1 MPHYPSVSRQADCH
15 LPIWLRKMGRTFLVL
30 PLLLAACT
38 APAQQAATTTIVSLN
53 PCTDAILAEVAD
65 PQQILGLSSYS
76 SDPAASSMDAAKARR
91 FRGVSGSVEEVASLR
106 PALVIG
112 STFTSPATR
121 AAFAQM
127 GFQFAAFGLAATVEE
142 SKAQV
147 REIAALAGHPE
158 RGELLNAQIDAALA
172 QAAPPSGP
180 LVTAIVWQSG
190 GMVPG
195 QGTLI
200 ADLLARTGFTNAAA
214 LRGMQQADLLP
225 LEQMLAAPP
234 RVIFTAGNPLAN
246 EDRMLA
252 HPALRAL
259 TGTLRAPLNPA
270 LLWCGGPSIPRTVA
284 RLAQV
289 RRELGQTSPRV
300 LRQAQ
305 HERTWE
311 PPKDPL
317 SLSLSKATRRP
328 SPTP

>member
-1 MPHYPSVSRQADCH
+1 MIRWAP
-15 LPIWLRKMGRTFLVL
+15 LIVL
-30 PLLLAACT
+30 ALTAC
-38 APAQQAATTTIVSLN
+38 AATPARVAAPTGIVSLN

-76 SDPAASSMDAAKARR
+76 SDPAASSMDLAKARR
-91 FRGVSGSVEEVASLR
+91 FRSVSGSVEEVAALH

-112 STFTSPATR
+112 SSFTAPAAR
-121 AAFAQM
+121 SAFARM
-127 GFQFAAFGLAATVEE
+127 GLRFAEFGVASTVEQ

-172 QAAPPSGP
+172 QAAPPPGP
-180 LVTAIVWQSG
+180 VVPAIVWQSG

-200 ADLLARTGFTNAAA
+200 ADLLGRTGFTNAAA
-214 LRGMQQADLLP
+214 MRGMKQADPLP
-225 LEQMLAAPP
+225 LEQLLAAPP

-246 EDRMLA
+246 EDRLLA

-259 TGTLRAPLNPA
+259 TGTLRAPLDPA

-289 RRELGQTSPRV
+289 RRAL
-300 LRQAQ
+300 
-305 HERTWE
+305 
-311 PPKDPL
+311 
-317 SLSLSKATRRP
+317 
-328 SPTP
+328 

>member
-1 MPHYPSVSRQADCH
+1 MVA
-15 LPIWLRKMGRTFLVL
+15 LT
-30 PLLLAACT
+30 LLLASCAP
-38 APAQQAATTTIVSLN
+38 APAQPAAFTTIVSLN

-65 PQQILGLSSYS
+65 PAQILGLSSYS
-76 SDPAASSMDAAKARR
+76 SDPAASSMDVAKARR
-91 FRGVSGSVEEVASLR
+91 FRGVSGSVEEVAALH

-112 STFTSPATR
+112 STFTAPAAR
-121 AAFAQM
+121 SAFARM
-127 GFQFAAFGLAATVEE
+127 GLRFAEFGVATTAED

-147 REIAALAGHPE
+147 RQIAMLAGHPE
-158 RGELLNAQIDAALA
+158 RGDWLNAQIDRALA
-172 QAAPPSGP
+172 QAAPPPGP
-180 LVTAIVWQSG
+180 LVPAIVWQSG

-200 ADLLARTGFTNAAA
+200 ADLLTRTGFINAAA

-234 RVIFTAGNPLAN
+234 QVIFTAGNPIAN

-259 TGTLRAPLNPA
+259 TGTLRAPLDPA

-289 RRELGQTSPRV
+289 RRGIEESSTTPQPPPLKRSGSQMRNAKAPSSSEEGV
-300 LRQAQ
+300 GGGGA
-305 HERTWE
+305 RT
-311 PPKDPL
+311 P
-317 SLSLSKATRRP
+317 
-328 SPTP
+328 

>member
-1 MPHYPSVSRQADCH
+1 
-15 LPIWLRKMGRTFLVL
+15 LVIRWA
-30 PLLLAACT
+30 PLIALALTACAA
-38 APAQQAATTTIVSLN
+38 APAREAVPTTIVSLN

-65 PQQILGLSSYS
+65 PAQIAALSSYS
-76 SDPAASSMDAAKARR
+76 SDPASSSMDVAKARR
-91 FRGVSGSVEEVASLR
+91 FRSVSGAAEEVAALR

-112 STFTSPATR
+112 STFTAPAAR
-121 AAFAQM
+121 AAFARM
-127 GFQFAAFGLAATVEE
+127 GLRFAAFGAASTVEE

-172 QAAPPSGP
+172 QSAPPFGP
-180 LVTAIVWQSG
+180 PVPAIVWQSG

-200 ADLLARTGFTNAAA
+200 ADLLARTGFSNASA
-214 LRGMQQADLLP
+214 LRGLNQADLLP

-246 EDRMLA
+246 EDRLLA

-259 TGTLRAPLNPA
+259 SGTLRAPINPA

-284 RLAQV
+284 RLAEV
-289 RRELGQTSPRV
+289 RRAL
-300 LRQAQ
+300 
-305 HERTWE
+305 
-311 PPKDPL
+311 
-317 SLSLSKATRRP
+317 
-328 SPTP
+328 

>member
-1 MPHYPSVSRQADCH
+1 MAAF
-15 LPIWLRKMGRTFLVL
+15 G
-30 PLLLAACT
+30 PLLLASCAL
-38 APAQQAATTTIVSLN
+38 APAQPAALAGIVSLN

-65 PQQILGLSSYS
+65 PAQILALSSYS
-76 SDPAASSMDAAKARR
+76 SDPAASSMDVAKARR
-91 FRGVSGSVEEVASLR
+91 FRAVSGSAEEVAALR

-112 STFTSPATR
+112 STFTPPATS

-127 GFQFAAFGLAATVEE
+127 GLRFPAFGIATNVAE

-147 REIAALAGHPE
+147 SEIAALAGHPE
-158 RGELLNAQIDAALA
+158 RGDLLNAQIDAALA
-172 QAAPPSGP
+172 QATPPPGT
-180 LVTAIVWQSG
+180 LVPAIVWQSG

-195 QGTLI
+195 AGTLI
-200 ADLLARTGFTNAAA
+200 ADLLARTGFINAAA

-259 TGTLRAPLNPA
+259 TGTLRAPLDPA

-284 RLAQV
+284 RLAAV
-289 RRELGQTSPRV
+289 RREVS
-300 LRQAQ
+300 
-305 HERTWE
+305 
-311 PPKDPL
+311 
-317 SLSLSKATRRP
+317 RRP
-328 SPTP
+328 GLDPGPLAPRREAGLMRPAVPAFAGTTK

>member
-1 MPHYPSVSRQADCH
+1 MIRWA
-15 LPIWLRKMGRTFLVL
+15 
-30 PLLLAACT
+30 PLIALALTAC
-38 APAQQAATTTIVSLN
+38 AATPAREAVPTGIVSLN

-65 PQQILGLSSYS
+65 PQQILALSNYS
-76 SDPAASSMDAAKARR
+76 SDPAASSMDVAKARR
-91 FRGVSGSVEEVASLR
+91 FSAVSGSAEEVAALR

-112 STFTSPATR
+112 STFTPPATS

-127 GFQFAAFGLAATVEE
+127 GLRFAAFGIANTVKE

-147 REIAALAGHPE
+147 SEIAVLAGHPE
-158 RGELLNAQIDAALA
+158 RGVLLNAQIDRALA
-172 QAAPPSGP
+172 QATPPPGP
-180 LVTAIVWQSG
+180 LVPAIVWQSG

-195 QGTLI
+195 AGTLI
-200 ADLLARTGFTNAAA
+200 ADLLARTGFSNAAA

-284 RLAQV
+284 RLAEV
-289 RRELGQTSPRV
+289 RRAL
-300 LRQAQ
+300 
-305 HERTWE
+305 
-311 PPKDPL
+311 
-317 SLSLSKATRRP
+317 
-328 SPTP
+328 

>member
-1 MPHYPSVSRQADCH
+1 M
-15 LPIWLRKMGRTFLVL
+15 IL
-30 PLLLAACT
+30 PLLLASCAP
-38 APAQQAATTTIVSLN
+38 APAQPAAPTTIVSLN

-65 PQQILGLSSYS
+65 PAQILALSSYS
-76 SDPAASSMDAAKARR
+76 SDPAASSMDVAKARR
-91 FRGVSGSVEEVASLR
+91 FRAVSGAVEEVAALR

-112 STFTSPATR
+112 STFTPPATS

-127 GFQFAAFGLAATVEE
+127 GLRFAAFGVADTVEE

-158 RGELLNAQIDAALA
+158 RADLLNAPIDRALA
-172 QAAPPSGP
+172 EAAPPPGP
-180 LVTAIVWQSG
+180 LVPAIVWQSG

-214 LRGMQQADLLP
+214 LRGLKQADLLP

-270 LLWCGGPSIPRTVA
+270 LLWCGGPSIPKTVA
-284 RLAQV
+284 RLTAV

-305 HERTWE
+305 HERMLGS
-311 PPKDPL
+311 PQSPL
-317 SLSLSKATRRP
+317 SLSLSKAARETG
-328 SPTP
+328 PTK

>member
-1 MPHYPSVSRQADCH
+1 MVTRWAPLIA
-15 LPIWLRKMGRTFLVL
+15 LVL
-30 PLLLAACT
+30 TAC
-38 APAQQAATTTIVSLN
+38 AATPAREAAPTGIVSLN

-76 SDPAASSMDAAKARR
+76 SDPAASSMDVAKALR
-91 FRGVSGSVEEVASLR
+91 FRAVSGSAEEVAALR

-112 STFTSPATR
+112 STFTAPSAR
-121 AAFAQM
+121 SAFARM
-127 GFQFAAFGLAATVEE
+127 GLRFAAFGIATNVAE

-147 REIAALAGHPE
+147 REIAMLAGHPE
-158 RGELLNAQIDAALA
+158 RGDWLNAQIDAALA
-172 QAAPPSGP
+172 EATPPPGP
-180 LVTAIVWQSG
+180 LVPAIVWQSG

-195 QGTLI
+195 AGTLI
-200 ADLLARTGFTNAAA
+200 ADLLARTGFINAAA

-289 RRELGQTSPRV
+289 RREVS
-300 LRQAQ
+300 
-305 HERTWE
+305 
-311 PPKDPL
+311 
-317 SLSLSKATRRP
+317 RRP
-328 SPTP
+328 GLDPGPLAPRREAGLMRPAVPAFAGTTN

>member
-1 MPHYPSVSRQADCH
+1 MA
-15 LPIWLRKMGRTFLVL
+15 LT
-30 PLLLAACT
+30 LLLTACASPTQNPAA
-38 APAQQAATTTIVSLN
+38 PTTIVSLN

-65 PQQILGLSSYS
+65 PQQIAALSSYS
-76 SDPAASSMDAAKARR
+76 SDPAASSMDVAKARR
-91 FRGVSGSVEEVASLR
+91 FRSVSGSAEEVAALR
-106 PALVIG
+106 PVLVIG
-112 STFTSPATR
+112 STLTDPPTR
-121 AAFAQM
+121 SAFARM
-127 GFQFAAFGLAATVEE
+127 GLRFAAFGAASTVEE

-147 REIAALAGHPE
+147 REIAALVGHPE

-172 QAAPPSGP
+172 QAARPSGP
-180 LVTAIVWQSG
+180 LVPAIVWQSG

-200 ADLLARTGFTNAAA
+200 ANLLGRTGFTNASA
-214 LRGMQQADLLP
+214 LRGLNQADLFP

-234 RVIFTAGNPLAN
+234 RVIFTAGNPFAN

-289 RRELGQTSPRV
+289 RRAL
-300 LRQAQ
+300 
-305 HERTWE
+305 
-311 PPKDPL
+311 
-317 SLSLSKATRRP
+317 
-328 SPTP
+328 

>member
-1 MPHYPSVSRQADCH
+1 MIR
-15 LPIWLRKMGRTFLVL
+15 WT
-30 PLLLAACT
+30 PLIALALTACAA
-38 APAQQAATTTIVSLN
+38 APAREAAPGTIVSLN

-65 PQQILGLSSYS
+65 PAQILGLSSYS
-76 SDPAASSMDAAKARR
+76 SDPAASSMDVAKARR
-91 FRGVSGSVEEVASLR
+91 FRAVSGSVEEVATLR

-112 STFTSPATR
+112 STFTAPAAR
-121 AAFAQM
+121 SAFARM
-127 GFQFAAFGLAATVEE
+127 ELRFAEFGVASTVEQ

-158 RGELLNAQIDAALA
+158 RGDLLNAQIDAALA
-172 QAAPPSGP
+172 QAAPPAGP
-180 LVTAIVWQSG
+180 LVPAIVWQSG

-200 ADLLARTGFTNAAA
+200 ADLLGRTGFTNAAA

-259 TGTLRAPLNPA
+259 TGTLRTPLNPA

-289 RRELGQTSPRV
+289 RRSFETADTTPQ
-300 LRQAQ
+300 
-305 HERTWE
+305 
-311 PPKDPL
+311 PPPL
-317 SLSLSKATRRP
+317 KRRGSSGRAP
-328 SPTP
+328 SSSEEGVGGGGVRKQ

>member
-1 MPHYPSVSRQADCH
+1 MA
-15 LPIWLRKMGRTFLVL
+15 LTI
-30 PLLLAACT
+30 LLAACASPT
-38 APAQQAATTTIVSLN
+38 RTPTPTTIVSLN

-65 PQQILGLSSYS
+65 PAQIAALSSYS
-76 SDPAASSMDAAKARR
+76 SDPAASSMDVAVAQR
-91 FRGVSGSVEEVASLR
+91 FRSVSGAVEEVAALR

-112 STFTSPATR
+112 STFTPPATR
-121 AAFAQM
+121 SAFARM
-127 GFQFAAFGLAATVEE
+127 GLRFAAFGAASTVEE

-147 REIAALAGHPE
+147 RQIAALAGHPE
-158 RGELLNAQIDAALA
+158 RGALLNAQIDAALA

-180 LVTAIVWQSG
+180 LVPAIVWQSG

-200 ADLLARTGFTNAAA
+200 ADLLARTGFSNASV
-214 LRGMQQADLLP
+214 LRGLNQADLLP

-284 RLAQV
+284 RLAKV
-289 RRELGQTSPRV
+289 RRAL
-300 LRQAQ
+300 
-305 HERTWE
+305 
-311 PPKDPL
+311 
-317 SLSLSKATRRP
+317 
-328 SPTP
+328 